1 MKAQNLVP
9 LALLAACLPFAS
21 RADEIEMKNGD
32 RYVAKI
38 VTLSND
44 VVVVQSDVLGTVTL
58 PRSKVSSIRMGSNF
72 APVAA
77 LPAPTRGGQ
86 TTATA
91 ASAVTPPT
99 TAQTNLIQQVQN
111 QYLKDADPAAKA
123 KFEELLSGLQSGR
136 ISVNDLRAQAQS
148 VVTQLKTF
156 KRDLGP
162 EGDELLDGYLGV
174 LEGFLQD
181 TKLTAGATTNS
192 PTALLQNLNSKSAA
206 DE

>member
-99 TAQTNLIQQVQN
+99 TAQTNLN

>member
-1 MKAQNLVP
+1 MKTQNLVP

-38 VTLSND
+38 VTVSND

-58 PRSKVSSIRMGSNF
+58 PRSKVSAIRMGSHL
-72 APVAA
+72 A
-77 LPAPTRGGQ
+77 APTSLSNSARSGQ
-86 TTATA
+86 ATATA
-91 ASAVTPPT
+91 ASASSSPSAT
-99 TAQTNLIQQVQN
+99 QTNLIRQVQN

-123 KFEELLSGLQSGR
+123 KFEELLSGLQSGK

-148 VVTQLKTF
+148 VVSQLKTF

-181 TKLTAGATTNS
+181 TKLTGGTLTNS
-192 PTALLQNLNSKSAA
+192 PTALLKNLNAKPAG
-206 DE
+206 DD